1 MKADEVAKQV
11 KHYLQFQDFTQAEHE
26 YIFARTTEL
35 KRRFKNYETWHPL
48 HDRTMAMIFEKV
60 RRAHV
65 CHLRRVFT
73 NSVDTRCT

>member
-35 KRRFKNYETWHPL
+35 KRRFKTTKHGIHCMTARWQ
-48 HDRTMAMIFEKV
+48 
-60 RRAHV
+60 
-65 CHLRRVFT
+65 
-73 NSVDTRCT
+73 